1 MLRHPAFFIQIN
13 ISAETESTL
22 VTHSQQ
28 TSSFLLI
35 ISLQRLTTRS
45 GLSVN
50 VSSKK
55 LKWFTPNSLCN
66 ISISLTTFSALLSL
80 HCPCQYLVTEQ
91 YRQLKGQPLLAMRL
105 LLFNSP
111 AFFPLNLIREE
122 A

>member
-1 MLRHPAFFIQIN
+1 MLRQPAFFIHIN
-13 ISAETESTL
+13 ISAEIESTL

-35 ISLQRLTTRS
+35 ISLQRLLTLS
-45 GLSVN
+45 GFSVN

-55 LKWFTPNSLCN
+55 LKWFTPNSLCS

-91 YRQLKGQPLLAMRL
+91 YRQLKGHPLLAIRL
-105 LLFNSP
+105 QLFNSLT
-111 AFFPLNLIREE
+111 FFPLNLIGEE
-122 A
+122 